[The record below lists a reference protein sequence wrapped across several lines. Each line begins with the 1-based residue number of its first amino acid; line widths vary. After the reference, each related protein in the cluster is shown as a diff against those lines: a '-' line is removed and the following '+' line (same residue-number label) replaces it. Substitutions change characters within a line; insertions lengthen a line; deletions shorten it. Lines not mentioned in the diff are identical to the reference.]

1 MSRLKALSGELD
13 GKARAS
19 TRLGGQLDGR
29 PNFGSHLLHDRH
41 AKSTA
46 IPPELRASPKA
57 LEEMTVVLRR
67 NSRTT
72 VVNGQCTRG
81 AHSERDGSAAAS
93 VQDRILQNVADD
105 CLDQASRTPHVHFRS
120 L

>member
-13 GKARAS
+13 AKARAS
-19 TRLGGQLDGR
+19 TRLGVQFDGC
-29 PNFGSHLLHDRH
+29 PNSGSHLLDDRQ

-46 IPPELRASPKA
+46 VPPDLRASQKA
-57 LEEMTVVLRR
+57 LKEMTVVLRR

-81 AHSERDGSAAAS
+81 AHSERDRGAAVS
-93 VQDRILQNVADD
+93 VQDRILQNVAHD
-105 CLDQASRTPHVHFRS
+105 CLDQASRSPHVHF
-120 L
+120 